1 MPKDDAPPPLSLTR
15 ALLSWVGLSVVFVAG
30 GGLGAGIVALLYE
43 AVVGTPFGDVLY
55 AVIFGGI
62 GLVAYRTAR
71 VFVQQRRPRQR
82 RSGRTQPGGGNEQR
96 EDDQARE

>member
-1 MPKDDAPPPLSLTR
+1 MPKDDAPPPPSLTR

-71 VFVQQRRPRQR
+71 ASLRRR
-82 RSGRTQPGGGNEQR
+82 RRGRR
-96 EDDQARE
+96 AS

>member
-1 MPKDDAPPPLSLTR
+1 MPKDDAPPPPSPTR

-43 AVVGTPFGDVLY
+43 AVVGNPFGDVLY
-55 AVIFGGI
+55 AAIFGGI

-71 VFVQQRRPRQR
+71 ASLRRR
-82 RSGRTQPGGGNEQR
+82 RRGRR
-96 EDDQARE
+96 AS